1 MADQSHLD
9 ILRQGVEAWNPW
21 RSHHLNITPDLSEA
35 NLSKASLLEANLSEV
50 NLFKADLSEA
60 DLRWASLVEANL
72 SEANLVSAY
81 LFEADLREADLTEA
95 DLSEASL
102 TDADFTAADFTEAN
116 LYMADFIGANLS
128 GAKLR
133 RANLSRAGFANA
145 YLFGADLAEAYLFR
159 ADLSET
165 KGLTQKQIDRAN
177 GNETTELP
185 EGLKRPAAWSQCRD
199 WHAWYDHESPG
210 PATLRVAGKCEV
222 PKGTYEVKLTRPE
235 RQQGV
240 NLPGYV
246 SNLPDSLLERR
257 LLLER
262 KVVPSAAEMYYG
274 PGVETHEARY
284 EETTD
289 FEYETVMI
297 LPDGVTLPVQK
308 EKEC

>member
-133 RANLSRAGFANA
+133 RANLSRAGFAN
-145 YLFGADLAEAYLFR
+145 